1 MRSSVRSFETRA
13 AYFLVTQHS
22 RLSSAMKGVK
32 PPKTPG
38 NSCNGDPCLPKA
50 AFGLTSFPLPKS
62 RYSQGKTSLFGREFP
77 LLWELHVLGSSPLS
91 VPYRASELWW
101 TLFSLCWSLWG
112 SWKSYDLSFGKGHSE
127 TANSKVTGTSSS
139 FKFSLRRVVL

>member
-1 MRSSVRSFETRA
+1 RGQKRASDPWSWSPRQLWSTQDLRGGRCHPYSRQALEMRSSVRSFETRA

-77 LLWELHVLGSSPLS
+77 LL
-91 VPYRASELWW
+91 
-101 TLFSLCWSLWG
+101 
-112 SWKSYDLSFGKGHSE
+112 
-127 TANSKVTGTSSS
+127 
-139 FKFSLRRVVL
+139 